1 MRDVTSENF
10 GLLIAYLLPGFVT
23 LWGARPIL
31 PGVEAWLATA
41 PGTAPTVG
49 GFLYGTL
56 GSVAA
61 GMFVSAL
68 RWAILDTLHHRTGIP
83 PPPWDFARFPPNA
96 AAFDSLV
103 QDHYRYYQHYSHML
117 IALGIAYAAR
127 AWAGGFLL
135 GQGGWA
141 DLGFLLVAGVL
152 YLGSRDALHK
162 YYQRTASVLGCAP
175 VPPGRVARSPNPP
188 AGRAQG

>member
-23 LWGARPIL
+23 LWAVRPFA

-41 PGTAPTVG
+41 PGSAPTVG
-49 GFLYGTL
+49 GFLYVTL

-68 RWAILDTLHHRTGIP
+68 RWVVLDTLHHRTGIP
-83 PPPWDFARFPPNA
+83 PPQWDFARFPAAA

-103 QDHYRYYQHYSHML
+103 QDHYRYYQHYGNML
-117 IALGIAYAAR
+117 VALGFVYASQL
-127 AWAGGFLL
+127 WAAGTLAGNGVWQNL
-135 GQGGWA
+135 G
-141 DLGFLLVAGVL
+141 LLLVGVVL
-152 YLGSRDALHK
+152 FLGSRDALRK
-162 YYQRTASVLGCAP
+162 YYQRTAAILANASVT
-175 VPPGRVARSPNPP
+175 
-188 AGRAQG
+188 